1 LTTVSRPNRN
11 VFPPIAFTEFKVV
24 LEPSADIVTNYE
36 PFATHVHAEFAT
48 VHHKNE
54 ARDLAGSLMESSS
67 NSARDE
73 DADAEVQTHA
83 LTRNA
88 VVGLPLLEPNDCP
101 KIKDD
106 ECEGTSQDTCGDH
119 KPHAVDNV
127 IIDQAPPYDC
137 DDGASQGACDDHEIP
152 NTDKPIDNSS
162 LAPSY
167 FCAHSS
173 ESDSDTDNYQPDFFK
188 SDQPLDFEAHG
199 DTDSDQDRDTYY
211 STPSPTPT
219 SSSHGTIFAEEVD
232 DWGKID
238 LMEDDTARTLLAFL
252 ADDKLEKLH
261 LDDWDNF
268 EDQEDAEEEDDEDKE
283 AEETE

>member
-1 LTTVSRPNRN
+1 MSQP
-11 VFPPIAFTEFKVV
+11 
-24 LEPSADIVTNYE
+24 
-36 PFATHVHAEFAT
+36 
-48 VHHKNE
+48 
-54 ARDLAGSLMESSS
+54 SSS
-67 NSARDE
+67 NSARDD

-119 KPHAVDNV
+119 EPHAVDNV

-137 DDGASQGACDDHEIP
+137 DDGASQGAWDDHEIP

-173 ESDSDTDNYQPDFFK
+173 ESDSDTDNYQPDFFN
-188 SDQPLDFEAHG
+188 QTNPLISKLMAIQTQIGIETHITVPPHRPQRQAVAAHLFRRG
-199 DTDSDQDRDTYY
+199 
-211 STPSPTPT
+211 
-219 SSSHGTIFAEEVD
+219 
-232 DWGKID
+232 
-238 LMEDDTARTLLAFL
+238 
-252 ADDKLEKLH
+252 
-261 LDDWDNF
+261 
-268 EDQEDAEEEDDEDKE
+268 
-283 AEETE
+283 